1 MIDMKMKRKSEEAKT
16 MLSDEVESEDD
27 DESPKYPYGLEV
39 TLDSDSLEKLGI
51 TAASLPKVGE
61 QMQMAAKV
69 EVKSVGMNEY
79 QGDSKPSLHVCLQIT
94 AMELSGGAAPDQA
107 EVLFGGK

>member
-16 MLSDEVESEDD
+16 MLSDEEYEDD
-27 DESPKYPYGLEV
+27 DETPKYPYGLEL
-39 TLDSDSLEKLGI
+39 TLDSESLEKLGI
-51 TAASLPKVGE
+51 GVSNLPKVGQ
-61 QMQMAAKV
+61 QMQLAANV

-79 QGDSKPSLHVCLQIT
+79 QGESKPNLHVCLQIT